1 MRIGHPHRY
10 PGPQLQLFCES
21 GFHRA
26 IETAPILLRE
36 SMHRGWFLET
46 ENFARALT
54 AAGIVLRAPHELEMV
69 LVVETSD
76 FVRAIV
82 RPAAA
87 ASRLGE

>member
-1 MRIGHPHRY
+1 
-10 PGPQLQLFCES
+10 
-21 GFHRA
+21 
-26 IETAPILLRE
+26 
-36 SMHRGWFLET
+36 
-46 ENFARALT
+46 LT

-87 ASRLGE
+87 ASRLGEWPAVLWQVCRTALAVRKNARQSRRQPGNGSTMGR

>member
-1 MRIGHPHRY
+1 
-10 PGPQLQLFCES
+10 
-21 GFHRA
+21 
-26 IETAPILLRE
+26 
-36 SMHRGWFLET
+36 MHRGWILEK